1 MRSLAAMPHA
11 DFVHLRVH
19 TAFSLSE
26 GAIKIPGLVELCR
39 EHAMPAV
46 AITDSGNLFGAMQFS
61 EACGEA
67 GIQPIVGCLLPLARG
82 EVQGAGNG
90 RAPPPDRLPV
100 LAQNQAGYGNL
111 VKLVSRAFLEPEPG
125 EAPHVTWADLERH
138 ADGLIALTGGPEG
151 PVGRLLGDGQ
161 TAAAEATLGRL
172 QRFFPGRLYV
182 ELMRHGLDVEA
193 RIEPALLDLAYDR
206 ELPLVATNDV
216 YFPTAD
222 MYQAQD
228 VLLCI
233 AGGNTLN
240 DEERRRLTPEH
251 RFKSPAEMREL
262 FADLPEAIDNTMVIA
277 RRCAA
282 RAPAHPPILPAF
294 PLGEGASEADE
305 LRAQAEAGLEDRLE
319 KHVFA
324 AGMDEAARAEVAKPY
339 RERLDFE
346 LAVITKMNYPGYFLI
361 VAEFVQWAKG
371 EGIPVGPGRG
381 SGAGSVVAW
390 ALTITDLDP
399 LRFGLLFERF
409 LNPERV
415 SMPDFDID
423 FCEDRRDEVIRHV
436 QQKYGRERVA
446 QIITF
451 GTLRARA
458 ALRDVGR
465 VLEMPYG
472 QVDRICK
479 MVPNNPAN
487 PATLAEA
494 IEGEAQLRAARDEDD
509 GVARLLGIALK
520 LEGLYRHASTHAA
533 GVVIGDRPLDEL
545 VPLYRDPRSDM
556 AVTQF
561 AMKDVERAGLVKFDF
576 LGLKT
581 LTVLDR
587 ARQLLRQR
595 GVEVDPATLPLD
607 DAQTYEML
615 GRGDTVGVF
624 QLEGSG
630 MRDVLTRLKPD
641 SFEDIIAL
649 VALYRPGPMDNIPK
663 YIASRRGDEPVVY
676 PHPMLEDCLKET
688 AGVIIYQEQVME
700 IARVLSGYT
709 LGEADILR
717 RAMGKKDK
725 VEMAAQRETFVAGAV
740 ERGVARGKAGRIFDL
755 VDKFAGYGFNK
766 SHAAAYALVAYQT
779 AWFKTNHPVE
789 FFAASM
795 SLEFGNTDKIGVFHQ
810 ALLNAGIALLPPDVN
825 HSGAAFTVETGPDGK
840 RAVRYALGAIRNVG
854 AQAMQ
859 ALADE
864 RAANGDF
871 VDLFDFVGRV
881 DPRIINKRQLE
892 NLAAAGAFDG
902 LEPNRA
908 RVFEAAE
915 VLMRHANAALIEKT
929 SNQVNLFGGD
939 DGGPPRG
946 LAPDLPEVDDWA
958 PMERLQ
964 REHGAIGFYL
974 SAHPLESYASHL
986 KQLRVTPIASLAERL
1001 AREATPDLKLA
1012 GVMVGKQE
1020 RRSAKGS
1027 RFAFIE
1033 LSDTTGTVEVALF
1046 SELLS
1051 ASRELLESSVPLL
1064 VSVNAQLDNGAPRVT
1079 ARSVQALDD
1088 VIGNGFADL
1097 EVHLVEPCSLDR
1109 LRATLDGA
1117 GAGRGRVRL
1126 VLEIE
1131 GREIEV
1137 ALPGGYAIS
1146 PAVRM
1151 AIEAFPGVSA
1161 VEQV

>member
-1 MRSLAAMPHA
+1 MRSLAVMSHA
-11 DFVHLRVH
+11 EFIHLRIH
-19 TAFSLSE
+19 SAFSLSE

-46 AITDSGNLFGAMQFS
+46 AVTDSGNLFGAMQFS
-61 EACGEA
+61 EACLGA
-67 GIQPIVGCLLPLARG
+67 GVQPIIGCLLPLAR
-82 EVQGAGNG
+82 EVQGGGNG
-90 RAPPPDRLPV
+90 RPPPPDRLPV
-100 LAQNQAGYGNL
+100 LAQNEAGYANL
-111 VKLVSRAFLEPEPG
+111 VKLVSHAFLEPEPG

-151 PVGRLLGDGQ
+151 PLGRLLGEGQ
-161 TAAAEATLGRL
+161 TPAAEAALGRL
-172 QRFFPGRLYV
+172 ERCFPGRLYV
-182 ELMRHGLDVEA
+182 ELMRHGLDAER
-193 RIEPALLDLAYDR
+193 RIEPALVDLAYGR
-206 ELPLVATNDV
+206 GLPLVATNDV
-216 YFPTAD
+216 HFPTAD
-222 MYQAQD
+222 MYEAHE

-233 AGGNTLN
+233 AGSNTLN
-240 DEERRRLTPEH
+240 DEARRRLTPEH
-251 RFKSPAEMREL
+251 HFKSPAEMRAL
-262 FADLPEAIDNTMVIA
+262 FADLPEAVDNTMVIA
-277 RRCAA
+277 RRCAV
-282 RAPAHPPILPAF
+282 RAPARPPILPAF
-294 PLGEGASEADE
+294 PLSDGASEADE
-305 LRAQAEAGLEDRLE
+305 LRSQAEAGLQDRLE
-319 KHVFA
+319 NHVFS
-324 AGMDEAARAEVAKPY
+324 AGMDAAARSDAAKPY
-339 RERLDFE
+339 HERLDFE
-346 LAVITKMNYPGYFLI
+346 LGVITKMKYPGYFLI
-361 VAEFVQWAKG
+361 VAEFIQWAKG

-399 LRFGLLFERF
+399 LHFGLLFERF

-436 QQKYGRERVA
+436 QQKYGRAQVA

-479 MVPNNPAN
+479 MVPNNPAA
-487 PATLAEA
+487 PVTLAEA
-494 IEGEAQLRAARDEDD
+494 IESEAQLRAARDEDES
-509 GVARLLGIALK
+509 VARLLGIALK

-556 AVTQF
+556 PVTQF
-561 AMKDVERAGLVKFDF
+561 AMNDAERAGLVKFDF

-587 ARQLLRQR
+587 ACRLLRQR
-595 GVEVDPATLPLD
+595 GVEVDPAALPLD
-607 DAQTYEML
+607 DAATYEML
-615 GRGDTVGVF
+615 GRGETVGVF

-641 SFEDIIAL
+641 SFDDIIAL

-663 YIASRRGDEPVVY
+663 YIACRHGDEPVDY
-676 PHPMLEDCLKET
+676 PHAMLEDTLKET

-709 LGEADILR
+709 LGEADLLR

-725 VEMAAQRETFVAGAV
+725 VGMAAQREKFVAGAA
-740 ERGVARGKAGRIFDL
+740 ERGVAKGKAGRIFDL
-755 VDKFAGYGFNK
+755 VDKFAGYGFPK
-766 SHAAAYALVAYQT
+766 SHATAYALVAYQT

-789 FFAASM
+789 FYAASM
-795 SLEFGNTDKIGVFHQ
+795 SLELGNTDKIGVFRQ
-810 ALLNAGIALLPPDVN
+810 ALVDVGIELLPPDVN
-825 HSGAAFTVETGPDGK
+825 HSGATFTVETGAAGEG
-840 RAVRYALGAIRNVG
+840 AVRYALGAIRNVG

-864 RAANGDF
+864 RAANGPF
-871 VDLFDFVGRV
+871 RDLFDFVGRV
-881 DPRIINKRQLE
+881 DPRVINKRQLE

-915 VLMRHANAALIEKT
+915 ILMRHANAALIERA

-939 DGGPPRG
+939 QDGPVRG
-946 LAPDLPEVDDWA
+946 LAPDLPGVDAWA
-958 PMERLQ
+958 PMDRLQ
-964 REHGAIGFYL
+964 REHDAIGFYL
-974 SAHPLESYASHL
+974 SAHPLEAYAAHL
-986 KQLRVTPIASLAERL
+986 KQQRVTPIAALADLL
-1001 AREATPDLKLA
+1001 ARETPPDLRLA

-1027 RFAFIE
+1027 RFAFIN
-1033 LSDTTGTVEVALF
+1033 LSDPSGTVEVALF
-1046 SELLS
+1046 SEILA
-1051 ASRELLESSVPLL
+1051 ASRELLESGVPLL
-1064 VSVNAQLDNGAPRVT
+1064 LSVTAQLDGDAPRVT
-1079 ARSVQALDD
+1079 ARRVQALDD
-1088 VIGNGFADL
+1088 AIGNGAADL
-1097 EVHLVEPCSLDR
+1097 DVHLVGPGSLDR

-1126 VLEIE
+1126 VLEIGGSE
-1131 GREIEV
+1131 VEV

-1146 PAVRM
+1146 PAVCM
-1151 AIEAFPGVSA
+1151 AIEAFPGVSG
-1161 VEQV
+1161 VQQV